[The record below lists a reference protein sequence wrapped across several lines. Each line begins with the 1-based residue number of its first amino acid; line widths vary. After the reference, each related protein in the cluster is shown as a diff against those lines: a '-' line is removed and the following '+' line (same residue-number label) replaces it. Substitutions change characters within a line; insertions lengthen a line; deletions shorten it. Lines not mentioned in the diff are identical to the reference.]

1 MKEPKIDQL
10 FRQKLHQHRVAP
22 TPAAWDK
29 VAGQL
34 SKRRRK
40 RGGYYAAAAAVLMLL
55 AAGWLWLAQ
64 QPGDPYLQQTPTVA
78 VQENRPVQDLPRH
91 TETPAQ
97 TADSEKAAEAEKTVA
112 PGAAATGSSVAAH
125 QQLAS
130 TESGSTQQKQ
140 RQQHQQKVAS
150 PAPAAALVEATP
162 ETALA
167 TALPQAPATDATFQD
182 IQPKAIA
189 LPATEAL
196 IVQTEPVIIRYDAS
210 MAGAIAAK
218 ETTPEP
224 VAPAE
229 DADQGAEKVISILQ
243 KVKQGEIGLAD
254 IRQAKDKLL
263 SGKFNK
269 P

>member
-10 FRQKLHQHRVAP
+10 FRQKLQQHRVAP

-64 QPGDPYLQQTPTVA
+64 QPGDPYLQQTPAVA
-78 VQENRPVQDLPRH
+78 VQEQPAAQDLPRH
-91 TETPAQ
+91 TESAAK
-97 TADSEKAAEAEKTVA
+97 TADPEKAAATEKTVA
-112 PGAAATGSSVAAH
+112 PGAATTGNLVAAD

-130 TESGSTQQKQ
+130 AEASNTQQKQ
-140 RQQHQQKVAS
+140 HQQPKPKVAS
-150 PAPAAALVEATP
+150 PAPAAQRVEATP

-167 TALPQAPATDATFQD
+167 TALPQAPAADVTLPD

-210 MAGAIAAK
+210 LAGATAAT

>member
-22 TPAAWDK
+22 SPAAWDK

-40 RGGYYAAAAAVLMLL
+40 RGGYYAAAAAVVMLL
-55 AAGWLWLAQ
+55 AASWLWLAQ
-64 QPGDPYLQQTPTVA
+64 QPGDLNLQQTQTVA
-78 VQENRPVQDLPRH
+78 VQEQPAAQDPPVN
-91 TETPAQ
+91 TESPAQ
-97 TADSEKAAEAEKTVA
+97 TANPEKAVEADKKVDPGTPATANSVSAGHQIATAE
-112 PGAAATGSSVAAH
+112 P
-125 QQLAS
+125 AS
-130 TESGSTQQKQ
+130 TQKQ
-140 RQQHQQKVAS
+140 HRQQRQPKVAT
-150 PAPAAALVEATP
+150 PAPATELVEALP
-162 ETALA
+162 ETALT
-167 TALPQAPATDATFQD
+167 TALPQVPATDVAIPD

-196 IVQTEPVIIRYDAS
+196 IVQAEPVLIRYEAS
-210 MAGAIAAK
+210 MPGSITAK
-218 ETTPEP
+218 EITSEP
-224 VAPAE
+224 MASAE
-229 DADQGAEKVISILQ
+229 EPDQGAEKVISILQ
-243 KVKQGEIGLAD
+243 KVKQGEIGLAN

>member
-1 MKEPKIDQL
+1 MKEPQIDQL

-34 SKRRRK
+34 TKRRRK

-64 QPGDPYLQQTPTVA
+64 QPGDPYLQQTPAVA
-78 VQENRPVQDLPRH
+78 VQEQQATQDKPRH
-91 TETPAQ
+91 TESSAQ
-97 TADSEKAAEAEKTVA
+97 TADPEKAAEANESVA
-112 PGAAATGSSVAAH
+112 PASPSVTSG
-125 QQLAS
+125 QQLAT
-130 TESGSTQQKQ
+130 TETGSMQKKL
-140 RQQHQQKVAS
+140 RQPKVAN
-150 PAPAAALVEATP
+150 PAPAREQVETIP

-167 TALPQAPATDATFQD
+167 TAQPQAPAPDATIPD

-196 IVQTEPVIIRYDAS
+196 MVQAEPVIIRYDAS

-218 ETTPEP
+218 EITAEPE
-224 VAPAE
+224 ASAE
-229 DADQGAEKVISILQ
+229 DADQGAEKVLSILQ

-269 P
+269 L